1 MVSKSEVQES
11 ATAIEARIAELREVI
26 AQDSEIL
33 RRGGVVFPHYT
44 IGANLGPIFE
54 LLGKS
59 GNEHLLLGHGVS
71 HVADIGCGNGD
82 LAFTLSSCGYTVTA
96 IDYSNLAKQSPY
108 IVSQI
113 ARKLELPIAIVD
125 FSVDRSFQIS
135 DLKANCIHNEH
146 DSLPQDTQHFDFS
159 ICLGLL
165 YHLKNPY
172 AFIESLARIT
182 RYCIVQT
189 WIFTQL
195 PPETADLSQ
204 SSVAYLLDDRE
215 LNGDPTNYWI
225 FSDVALTRLFRRC
238 GLEVLDKLLIPNNPQ
253 GIGTP
258 NQMDLLMRGFYL
270 LRSSINIS

>member
-1 MVSKSEVQES
+1 MASKSEIHES

-33 RRGGVVFPHYT
+33 RRGGVVFPHNT

-82 LAFTLSSCGYTVTA
+82 LAFTLSRCGYTVTA
-96 IDYSNLAKQSPY
+96 VDYSDSSNQSPY
-108 IVSQI
+108 IASQI

-125 FSVDRSFQIS
+125 FSVDRSFQMS
-135 DLKANCIHNEH
+135 DLRNNCVHNEH
-146 DSLPQDTQHFDFS
+146 DSLPQDMQHFDFS
-159 ICLGLL
+159 ICVGLL
-165 YHLKNPY
+165 YHLKSPY

-182 RYCIVQT
+182 RYCIVGT
-189 WIFTQL
+189 WIFTHL
-195 PPETADLSQ
+195 SPETPNLSQ
-204 SSVAYLLDDRE
+204 SVVYLLDDRE

-225 FSDVALTRLFRRC
+225 FSDVALARLFRRC
-238 GLEVLDKLLIPNNPQ
+238 SLEVLDKLLIPNNPQ

-258 NQMDLLMRGFYL
+258 NQMELLMRGFYL
-270 LRSSINIS
+270 LRSSINTP